1 MLPSLLSD
9 TQYKV
14 TVTPV
19 YADGQDGIS
28 ASALSATCKTHCIQY
43 SKKKKKCSQIIYR
56 CDTLS
61 VLSHKDAAPILDY
74 RGIKGKL
81 ITQNE
86 DKLD

>member
-19 YADGQDGIS
+19 YADGEDGIS
-28 ASALSATCKTHCIQY
+28 ASALSATCKTHYFPY
-43 SKKKKKCSQIIYR
+43 SKKKCSQIIYR

-61 VLSHKDAAPILDY
+61 VLSCKDAAPILDY
-74 RGIKGKL
+74 KGPEGML
-81 ITQNE
+81 INQMKIN
-86 DKLD
+86 

>member
-43 SKKKKKCSQIIYR
+43 SKKKCSQIIYR

-61 VLSHKDAAPILDY
+61 VLSRKDAAPILDY

-86 DKLD
+86 NKLD